1 MYYFSQITSA
11 INRDLVVSFTHND
24 FPGVT
29 TIQVTL
35 NTPSKDLYICN
46 LGIQSLYVIIN
57 GDSDNPIEI
66 LSSTEEQIPFQ
77 NNLITTVQINGYTGH
92 EFKAKAVA

>member
-1 MYYFSQITSA
+1 MFFGQITST
-11 INRDLVVSFTHND
+11 INRDLVASFTHND

-46 LGIQSLYVIIN
+46 LGNQSLYVIIN

-77 NNLITTVQINGYTGH
+77 TNLIITIQINGYEGH
-92 EFKAKAVA
+92 QFKAKAVA